1 MGVEES
7 GLTGMPHSCLSFRLT
22 SAIATDGDGE
32 MSGERRKQRTSGP
45 LLMEKMKDGRSGR
58 LLQVL
63 EEDKKSLSAVW
74 PQPSKIFH
82 FRCASVRHGP
92 PSRAGGRPP
101 ILPAAV
107 AVPWQLSTRGYP
119 QTLHHDDNCQSTQ
132 GKTRL
137 YTIEY

>member
-63 EEDKKSLSAVW
+63 EEDKKVS
-74 PQPSKIFH
+74 
-82 FRCASVRHGP
+82 
-92 PSRAGGRPP
+92 
-101 ILPAAV
+101 
-107 AVPWQLSTRGYP
+107 QLSGLNQAKSFTSAALR
-119 QTLHHDDNCQSTQ
+119 
-132 GKTRL
+132 
-137 YTIEY
+137 